1 MAGRRA
7 RSPSLW
13 AGLALALA
21 LTASCSGT
29 PAPPPTPTPLSIE
42 VDGVAHQ
49 VAPGTTLGSLLNELH
64 LRPAAGRLLSVTGEV
79 LTRRAFPGS
88 VELNGVEAARGTRL
102 AAGDMVSVVDGKDQ
116 TEGTRKQAQAVNG
129 FHPLDPQRT
138 LRTYPVREVRLVGR
152 VSDSVLSIDYRPIGK
167 PKVPREVAL
176 TFDDG
181 PWPNQTR
188 KVLSILKHHRVRA
201 TFFMIGENVAK
212 WPAIAQDVRR
222 AGMTIGNHTWD
233 HPQDPGLDSLT
244 DHRIQTELTETTQ
257 SLRNVDVKPFL
268 FRPPGGVYDDRVV
281 QEARREGLRVV
292 LWSIDTQDW
301 RSGRTAK
308 EITHAVL
315 SRVQPGSI
323 VLMHD
328 GGGNRKATIKALP
341 AIIKGIRKKGLKLVA
356 IPR

>member
-7 RSPSLW
+7 RSTLLR
-13 AGLALALA
+13 AGLALA

-29 PAPPPTPTPLSIE
+29 PSPPPTPPPLSIE

-49 VAPGTTLGSLLNELH
+49 VAPGTTLGSLMNELH
-64 LRPAAGRLLSVTGEV
+64 LRPAAGRLLSVNGEV
-79 LTRRAFPGS
+79 LTRHKFPGS
-88 VELNGVEAARGTRL
+88 VELNGVDASRGTQL
-102 AAGDMVSVVDGKDQ
+102 AAGDVVSVVDGKDQ
-116 TEGTRKQAQAVNG
+116 TEGTRKETHSVKG
-129 FHPLDPQRT
+129 FHPLDPQRS
-138 LRTYPVREVRLVGR
+138 LSTYPVKEVRVVGR
-152 VSDSVLSIDYRPIGK
+152 ASGSVLSVDYRPVGK

-188 KVLSILKHHRVRA
+188 KVLSILRHHHVRA

-212 WPAIAQDVRR
+212 WPSIAQDVRK

-233 HPQDPGLDSLT
+233 HPEDPGLDSLT

-257 SLRNVDVKPFL
+257 SLRSVDVKPFL

-308 EITHAVL
+308 EITHSVL
-315 SRVQPGSI
+315 SHVQPGSI

-341 AIIKGIRKKGLKLVA
+341 EIIKGIRKKGLKMVA

>member
-7 RSPSLW
+7 RSALLW
-13 AGLALALA
+13 AGLGLA

-29 PAPPPTPTPLSIE
+29 PPPHPSPPPLSITIN
-42 VDGVAHQ
+42 GAPHQ
-49 VAPGTTLGSLLNELH
+49 VPPGTTLGRLLSDLH
-64 LRPAAGRLLSVTGEV
+64 LRPAEGRLLSVTGEV
-79 LTRRAFPGS
+79 LTRHAFPGT
-88 VELNGVEAARGTRL
+88 VELNGVDAPHGSPL
-102 AAGDMVSVVDGKDQ
+102 AAGDAVSVVDGKDQ
-116 TEGTRKQAQAVNG
+116 TEPTRKETLAMKG

-138 LRTYPVREVRLVGR
+138 LATYPVKQVRVVGR
-152 VSDSVLSIDYRPIGK
+152 VSESVLSVDYRPTGK

-188 KVLSILKHHRVRA
+188 KVLSILKHHHVRA

-212 WPAIAQDVRR
+212 WPAIAQDVQR

-244 DHRIQTELTETTQ
+244 EHRIQTELTETTQ
-257 SLRNVDVKPFL
+257 SLRGVAVKPFL

-281 QEARREGLRVV
+281 QEARREGLRVI

-308 EITHAVL
+308 EITHTVL
-315 SRVQPGSI
+315 SQVQPGSI

-328 GGGNRKATIKALP
+328 GGGNRKATINALP
-341 AIIKGIRKKGLKLVA
+341 AIIKGIRKKGLKLVT